1 MMKKIILIITAIL
14 CLILSFYCGKQV
26 AYYED
31 DDYIDD
37 LIKLSVYSEE
47 LLDMCHDHDSGFY
60 LDSLCNTDSYQDY
73 ITLHRKLLFE

>member
-1 MMKKIILIITAIL
+1 MKKIILIITAIL

-37 LIKLSVYSEE
+37 LIKLC
-47 LLDMCHDHDSGFY
+47 L
-60 LDSLCNTDSYQDY
+60 
-73 ITLHRKLLFE
+73 